1 MPALI
6 RDPGHVAGSVYIQ
19 SVVAIRL
26 FWTLSN
32 GKTAFN
38 VLHARYGTA
47 PAFSQAFANS
57 VFTSVAG
64 ALNSSNLDTYL
75 DVQTKL
81 AHVGVRN
88 MASQGT
94 PPVGFSEWVS
104 DVTPVSGQAVG
115 GGPMPPQIALVVSL
129 KSGFSGQA
137 NRGRVYI
144 PGWNNTADT
153 GNGLA
158 KQEAADAAVDFIQA
172 LKDAAFGNSLSLCI
186 AQPARQAYE
195 GRTGVTH
202 PARSSGSQLVNGI
215 VSLNNRWETQRLR
228 AAL

>member
-1 MPALI
+1 MPAPV
-6 RDPGHVAGSVYIQ
+6 RDEGHIPGAVYIQ

-38 VLHARYGTA
+38 VLHARYGST
-47 PAFSQAFANS
+47 PAFSQAYVNS
-57 VFTSVAG
+57 IFTSVAT

-81 AHVGVRN
+81 AHVGVRD
-88 MASQGT
+88 MRSTGT
-94 PPVGFSEWVS
+94 PPVGYSEWVS
-104 DVTPVSGQAVG
+104 DNVPVSGQAVG
-115 GGPMPPQIALVVSL
+115 GGPMPPQISLVVSL
-129 KSGFSGQA
+129 KTGFSGQG

-158 KQEAADAAVDFIQA
+158 KQEAADAAVDFIEE
-172 LKDAAFGNSLSLCI
+172 LKDSAFGNSLTLVI
-186 AQPARQAYE
+186 AQPARQAYT
-195 GRTGVTH
+195 GRTGVAH
-202 PARSSGSQLVNGI
+202 PARSSGSQIVSGI